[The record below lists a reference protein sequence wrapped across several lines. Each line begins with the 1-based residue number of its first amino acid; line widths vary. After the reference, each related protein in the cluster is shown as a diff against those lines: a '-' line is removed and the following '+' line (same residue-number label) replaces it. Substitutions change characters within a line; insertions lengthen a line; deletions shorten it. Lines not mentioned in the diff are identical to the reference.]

1 MKLSQHLK
9 FAKFLIESRSPGSI
23 YRVMD
28 IEELLYLIRDK
39 VWKLTDNKFE
49 NMDIDDN
56 VMNDSQKNV
65 KKLQNSLVYKKNKE
79 YPYSRSFARSLRPGL
94 IQNHFD
100 PDVSVIVEFDK
111 EALSNIRDAQI
122 TPIDYQPYGKANKFG
137 NEMEDRLYSKNGV
150 IKLPEKYNLSNLIKT
165 IYISEDLADE
175 LAGNVRVM
183 RNKYGLNVKII
194 PWMEDYS
201 KLNLAMMNRL

>member
-9 FAKFLIESRSPGSI
+9 FSKFLIESKSPGSI

-28 IEELLYLIRDK
+28 IEELVHLLRDK
-39 VWKLTDNKFE
+39 EWELTNNKFE
-49 NMDIDDN
+49 NIDIDDN
-56 VMNDSQKNV
+56 VMDDSQENI

-100 PDVSVIVEFDK
+100 PDTSVIVEFDK
-111 EALSNIRDAQI
+111 EALSNLRNTQI
-122 TPIDYQPYGKANKFG
+122 TAIDYQPYGRAHKG
-137 NEMEDRLYSKNGV
+137 NEMEDRLYSKIRS
-150 IKLPEKYNLSNLIKT
+150 IKLPPVYNLSNLIKT
-165 IYISEDLADE
+165 IYFSEDLAHE
-175 LAGNVRVM
+175 LSGDIKVM
-183 RNKYGLNVKII
+183 KNKLGLNVKII

-201 KLNLAMMNRL
+201 KLNLAMMKRL

>member
-1 MKLSQHLK
+1 MKLSQHLN
-9 FAKFLIESRSPGSI
+9 FSKFLIESKSPGSI

-28 IEELLYLIRDK
+28 IEELVHLLRDRE
-39 VWKLTDNKFE
+39 WKLTDNKFE
-49 NMDIDDN
+49 NIDIDDN
-56 VMNDSQKNV
+56 VMDDSQENV

-100 PDVSVIVEFDK
+100 SDTSVIVEFDK
-111 EALSNIRDAQI
+111 EALSNLRNTQI
-122 TPIDYQPYGKANKFG
+122 TAIDYQPWGRAHKG
-137 NEMEDRLYSKNGV
+137 NEMEDRLYSKNKI
-150 IKLPEKYNLSNLIKT
+150 IKLPPKYKIVNLIKA
-165 IYISEDLADE
+165 IYFGKDLADE
-175 LAGNVRVM
+175 LAGDIRVM
-183 RNKYGLNVKII
+183 RNKLGLNVKII

>member
-9 FAKFLIESRSPGSI
+9 FSKFLIESKCPGSI

-28 IEELLYLIRDK
+28 IEELVHLLRDK
-39 VWKLTDNKFE
+39 EWELTNNKFE
-49 NMDIDDN
+49 NIDIDDN
-56 VMNDSQKNV
+56 VMDDSQENI

-100 PDVSVIVEFDK
+100 PDTSVIVEFDK
-111 EALSNIRDAQI
+111 EALSNLRNTRI
-122 TPIDYQPYGKANKFG
+122 TAIDYQPYGRAHKG
-137 NEMEDRLYSKNGV
+137 NEMEDRLYSKIRS
-150 IKLPEKYNLSNLIKT
+150 IKLPPEYNLSNLIKT
-165 IYISEDLADE
+165 IYFSEDLAHE
-175 LAGNVRVM
+175 LSGDIKVM
-183 RNKYGLNVKII
+183 KNKLGLNVKII

-201 KLNLAMMNRL
+201 KLNLAMMKRL

>member
-9 FAKFLIESRSPGSI
+9 FSKFLIESKSPGSI

-28 IEELLYLIRDK
+28 IEELVHLLRDK
-39 VWKLTDNKFE
+39 EWELTNNKFE
-49 NMDIDDN
+49 NIDIDDN
-56 VMNDSQKNV
+56 VMDDSQENI

-100 PDVSVIVEFDK
+100 PDTSVIVEFDK
-111 EALSNIRDAQI
+111 EALSNLRNTQI
-122 TPIDYQPYGKANKFG
+122 TAIDYQPYGRAHKG
-137 NEMEDRLYSKNGV
+137 SEMEDRLYSKNKS
-150 IKLPEKYNLSNLIKT
+150 IKFPPKYNLSNLIKT
-165 IYISEDLADE
+165 IYFSEDLAHE
-175 LAGNVRVM
+175 LSGDIKVM
-183 RNKYGLNVKII
+183 KNKLGLNVKII

-201 KLNLAMMNRL
+201 KLNLAMMKRL

>member
-9 FAKFLIESRSPGSI
+9 FSKFLIESKSPGSI

-28 IEELLYLIRDK
+28 IEELVHLLRDK
-39 VWKLTDNKFE
+39 EWELMNNKFE
-49 NMDIDDN
+49 NIDIDDN
-56 VMNDSQKNV
+56 VMDDSQENI

-100 PDVSVIVEFDK
+100 PDTSVIVEFDK
-111 EALSNIRDAQI
+111 EALSNLRNTRI
-122 TPIDYQPYGKANKFG
+122 TAIDYQPYGRAHKG
-137 NEMEDRLYSKNGV
+137 NEMEDRLYSKIRS
-150 IKLPEKYNLSNLIKT
+150 IKLPPEYNLSNLIKT
-165 IYISEDLADE
+165 IYFSEDLAHE
-175 LAGNVRVM
+175 LSGDIKVM
-183 RNKYGLNVKII
+183 KNKLGLNVKII

-201 KLNLAMMNRL
+201 KLNLAMMKRL

>member
-9 FAKFLIESRSPGSI
+9 FSKFLIESKSPGSI

-28 IEELLYLIRDK
+28 IEELVHLLRDK
-39 VWKLTDNKFE
+39 EWELTNNKFE
-49 NMDIDDN
+49 NIDIDDN
-56 VMNDSQKNV
+56 VMDDSQENI

-100 PDVSVIVEFDK
+100 PDTSVIVEFDK
-111 EALSNIRDAQI
+111 EALSNLRNTRI
-122 TPIDYQPYGKANKFG
+122 TAIDYQPYGRAHKG
-137 NEMEDRLYSKNGV
+137 NEMEDRLYSKIRS
-150 IKLPEKYNLSNLIKT
+150 IKLLPVYNLSNLIKT
-165 IYISEDLADE
+165 IYFSEDLAHE
-175 LAGNVRVM
+175 LSGDIKVM
-183 RNKYGLNVKII
+183 KNKLGLNVKII

-201 KLNLAMMNRL
+201 KLNLAMMKRL

>member
-1 MKLSQHLK
+1 MKLSQHLN
-9 FAKFLIESRSPGSI
+9 FSKFLIESKSPGSI

-28 IEELLYLIRDK
+28 IEELVHLLQDRE
-39 VWKLTDNKFE
+39 WKLTDNKFE
-49 NMDIDDN
+49 NIDIDDN
-56 VMNDSQKNV
+56 VMDDFQENV

-100 PDVSVIVEFDK
+100 PDTSVIVEFDK
-111 EALSNIRDAQI
+111 EALSNLRNTQI
-122 TPIDYQPYGKANKFG
+122 TPIDYQPYGRAHKG
-137 NEMEDRLYSKNGV
+137 NEMEDRLYSKDKV
-150 IKLPEKYNLSNLIKT
+150 IKLPSKYNLSNLIKA
-165 IYISEDLADE
+165 IYFGEDLADE
-175 LAGNVRVM
+175 LVGDIKVM
-183 RNKYGLNVKII
+183 RNKLELNVKII